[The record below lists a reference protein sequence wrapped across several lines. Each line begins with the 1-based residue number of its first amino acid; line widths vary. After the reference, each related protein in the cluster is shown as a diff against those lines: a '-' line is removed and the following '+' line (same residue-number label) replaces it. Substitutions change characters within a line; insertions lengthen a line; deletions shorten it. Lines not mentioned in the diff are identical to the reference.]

1 MASTKIGILLM
12 SKHIVY
18 GNGESRPRK
27 PIVGGDFITWGCN
40 AIYRDFALDNL
51 VSVDYNMQ
59 QEIYESGYAIR
70 NKCWFSDWSI
80 RPDFDVDV
88 MKMGWSDSEIYETTK
103 LSRSNSSKMQF
114 LTDCV
119 VQGKTQDTVEANI
132 QEAKIYNPDIDIED
146 LRRKAEKDVGLY
158 VTWVDEYNDQVINI
172 DYPKGWS
179 AGNTA
184 LYLACKSGAEE
195 VYMLGFD
202 GNEYS
207 KPLNNIY
214 KGTKN
219 YLPADSRGFNTINW
233 KNQFRM
239 LQRDF
244 PKVKFFKRVGTTL
257 TYEEI
262 K

>member
-1 MASTKIGILLM
+1 MN
-12 SKHIVY
+12 KHIVY
-18 GNGESRPRK
+18 GNGESRPIQ
-27 PIVGGDFITWGCN
+27 PIIGGEFITWGCN
-40 AIYRDFALDNL
+40 AIYRDFVVDNL
-51 VSVDYNMQ
+51 VSVDYPMQ
-59 QEIYESGYAIR
+59 QEIYESGYAMK
-70 NKCWFSDWSI
+70 NKCWFSDWELLPAEFNVSMMLAGNKD
-80 RPDFDVDV
+80 PV
-88 MKMGWSDSEIYETTK
+88 YETWQGNK
-103 LSRSNSSKMQF
+103 KS
-114 LTDCV
+114 CV

-146 LRRKAEKDVGLY
+146 LRKKAEKDVGLY
-158 VTWVDEYNDQVINI
+158 VTWVDEYNDKVINI

-214 KGTKN
+214 KGSKN
-219 YLPADSRGFNTINW
+219 YLPEDSRGFNTINW

>member
-1 MASTKIGILLM
+1 MN
-12 SKHIVY
+12 KHIVY
-18 GNGESRPRK
+18 GNGESRPKK
-27 PIVGGDFITWGCN
+27 PIMGGEFITWGCN
-40 AIYRDFALDNL
+40 AIYRDFAVDNL
-51 VSVDYNMQ
+51 VSVDYPMQ
-59 QEIYESGYAIR
+59 QEIYESGYAMK
-70 NKCWFSDWSI
+70 NKCWFSDWELLPAEFNVSMMLAGNKD
-80 RPDFDVDV
+80 PV
-88 MKMGWSDSEIYETTK
+88 YETWQGNK
-103 LSRSNSSKMQF
+103 KS
-114 LTDCV
+114 CV

-132 QEAKIYNPDIDIED
+132 QEAKIYNPDIDVED
-146 LRRKAEKDVGLY
+146 LRRKAEKDVGMY
-158 VTWVDEYNDQVINI
+158 ITWVDEYNDQVINI

-195 VYMLGFD
+195 VYMCGFD
-202 GNEYS
+202 GTEYS

-214 KGTKN
+214 KGSKN
-219 YLPADSRGFNTINW
+219 YLPEDSRGFNTINW

-257 TYEEI
+257 TYEET